1 MGQFLMVT
9 VIFQSTP
16 PRRRRRARHGLKFLK
31 KFFFNPR
38 LREGGDVYHNTL
50 LNWLSFFNPRLREG
64 GDLSITNQSI
74 LINIFNPRLREGGD
88 TLLFGKLPA

>member
-38 LREGGDVYHNTL
+38 LREGGDNHDLDRGVCYH
-50 LNWLSFFNPRLREG
+50 
-64 GDLSITNQSI
+64 
-74 LINIFNPRLREGGD
+74 NIFNPRLREGGD
-88 TLLFGKLPA
+88 LIFKL